1 MAKGIRKCVWTAP
14 AWKSNRESRVI
25 DFDWFLK
32 DRWLVA
38 RSVECQG
45 IQYRW
50 ITGKF
55 VNEVITSDVRAL
67 VVKSDQEVKF
77 DQEVS
82 IVGVQSSLMG
92 DLHSV
97 GGLSGASK
105 VSPVGA
111 SAADAVM
118 EKSVR

>member
-1 MAKGIRKCVWTAP
+1 M
-14 AWKSNRESRVI
+14 
-25 DFDWFLK
+25 
-32 DRWLVA
+32 VA
-38 RSVECQG
+38 RSMKCQG
-45 IQYRW
+45 TQYRW
-50 ITGKF
+50 IAGKF

-82 IVGVQSSLMG
+82 IVGVKSSLMG

-97 GGLSGASK
+97 GGSSGVSK

-118 EKSVR
+118 EKSVRGDAEHRENDWCVH